1 MFISYFDDT
10 RVTEKALQTNLRK
23 LTKYRAEIAN
33 QAATSDTTQS
43 EYSLLYPKD
52 YQLHETL
59 ETVKKDFKNV
69 KHVILIG
76 IGGSSLG
83 VEAIHAVL
91 DTGATKLTVLDTV
104 SAYNLDLAL
113 QAAAKV
119 KKVTELAVCVIS
131 KSGKTTE
138 TLTNA
143 AIVLDALKETFGEA
157 VYKQT
162 IFIGDP
168 GSDGLVYG
176 KKKGSMVVT
185 MPANIGGRYSVAT
198 AVGLIPLTLLRH
210 DVDELI
216 TGFLDAAEE
225 RFESIVAKSASR
237 VALYHQFKYPHYNF
251 FAFEPRL
258 EKLGRWYRQLFAESL
273 GKEKTKEGKKVT
285 HAMVPTIST
294 PVELHSVGQL
304 YMSGVP
310 QTFTD
315 FVTFDD
321 EIIDAKVPKGNTLSG
336 KLKGLSM
343 QEIATGLYGGVIAA
357 YEEQSLPY
365 RATIFEEELSYSLGL
380 FMAMRMREIM
390 YAAHLLNVDAFNQ
403 PNVELYK
410 TKTKQILCL

>member
-10 RVTEKALQTNLRK
+10 RVTDKALKTNLSK
-23 LTKYRAEIAN
+23 LSKYRALIA
-33 QAATSDTTQS
+33 TQEEKGDISKS
-43 EYSLLYPKD
+43 EYSLFYPKD
-52 YQLHETL
+52 YALHETL
-59 ETVKKDFKNV
+59 ETVKKNFKNV

-91 DTGATKLTVLDTV
+91 DTGESKLTLLDTV
-104 SAYNLDLAL
+104 SAHNLDLAL
-113 QAAAKV
+113 KEASKI

-143 AIVLDALKETFGEA
+143 AIVLEALKETFGEA

-168 GSDGLVYG
+168 GSEGLLYG
-176 KKKGSMVVT
+176 KKKGTMTIS

-198 AVGLIPLTLLRH
+198 AVGLVPLTLLGH
-210 DVDELI
+210 DTDEFI
-216 TGFLDAAEE
+216 TGYLDATEE
-225 RFESIVAKSASR
+225 RFESIVAESASR
-237 VALYHQFKYPHYNF
+237 LALYHQFKYHHYNF

-273 GKEKTKEGKKVT
+273 GKETKKDGKKVT
-285 HAMVPTIST
+285 GALVPTIST

-310 QTFTD
+310 ETVTD

-321 EIIDAKVPKGNTLSG
+321 EQIDAKVPKSNKLAGG
-336 KLKGLSM
+336 LKGLSM
-343 QEIATGLYGGVIAA
+343 QEIATGLYGGVVAA
-357 YEEQSLPY
+357 YEERSLPY
-365 RATIFEEELSYSLGL
+365 RATIFEEELTYSLGL
-380 FMAMRMREIM
+380 FMGMRLREVM
-390 YAAHLLNVDAFNQ
+390 YTAHLLNVDAFDQ

-410 TKTKQILCL
+410 NKTKQILGL

>member
-10 RVTEKALQTNLRK
+10 RVTEKALKTNLSK
-23 LTKYRAEIAN
+23 LSKYRAEIAL
-33 QAATSDTTQS
+33 QAEKGDTTKS
-43 EYSLLYPKD
+43 EYSLFYPKD
-52 YQLHETL
+52 YVLHETL
-59 ETVKKDFKNV
+59 EVVKKQFKNV
-69 KHVILIG
+69 KHVIVIG

-91 DTGATKLTVLDTV
+91 DTGSSKLTVLDTV
-104 SAYNLDLAL
+104 SAHNLDLAL
-113 QAAAKV
+113 KEASKI

-143 AIVLDALKETFGEA
+143 AIVLEALKETFGEV

-168 GSDGLVYG
+168 GSEGLLYG
-176 KKKGSMVVT
+176 KKKGSMVIE
-185 MPANIGGRYSVAT
+185 MPKIIGGRYSVAT
-198 AVGLIPLTLLRH
+198 AVGLVPLTLLGH
-210 DVDELI
+210 DTDEFI
-216 TGFLDAAEE
+216 SGYLDAAEE
-225 RFESIVAKSASR
+225 RFESIVAESASR
-237 VALYHQFKYPHYNF
+237 LALYHQFKYHHYNF

-273 GKEKTKEGKKVT
+273 GKETKKDGKKVPG
-285 HAMVPTIST
+285 AMVPTIST

-310 QTFTD
+310 ETLTD

-321 EIIDAKVPKGNTLSG
+321 EQIDAKVPKSNKLAGG
-336 KLKGLSM
+336 LKGLSM
-343 QEIATGLYGGVIAA
+343 QEIATGLYGGVVSA
-357 YEEQSLPY
+357 YEERSLPY
-365 RATIFEEELSYSLGL
+365 RATIFEEELAYSLGL
-380 FMAMRMREIM
+380 FMGMRLREVM
-390 YAAHLLNVDAFNQ
+390 YTAHLLNVDAFDQ

-410 TKTKQILCL
+410 TKTKQILGL

>member
-1 MFISYFDDT
+1 MFISYFDDS
-10 RVTEKALQTNLRK
+10 RVTDKALKTNLSK
-23 LTKYRAEIAN
+23 LSKYRAEIAA
-33 QAATSDTTQS
+33 QAESGDTTKS
-43 EYSLLYPKD
+43 EYSLFYPKD
-52 YQLHETL
+52 YALHETL
-59 ETVKKDFKNV
+59 ETIKKNFKNV

-91 DTGATKLTVLDTV
+91 DTGASKLTVLDTV

-113 QAAAKV
+113 KEASKV

-143 AIVLDALKETFGEA
+143 AIVLEALKETFGET

-168 GSDGLVYG
+168 ESEGVLYG
-176 KKKGSMVVT
+176 KKKGSMVVS

-198 AVGLIPLTLLRH
+198 AVGLVPLTLLGH
-210 DVDELI
+210 DTDEFI
-216 TGFLDAAEE
+216 SGYLDAAEE
-225 RFESIVAKSASR
+225 RFETIVAESASR
-237 VALYHQFKYPHYNF
+237 LALYHQYKYHHYNF

-273 GKEKTKEGKKVT
+273 GKETKKDGKKVT
-285 HAMVPTIST
+285 GALVPTIST

-310 QTFTD
+310 ETLTD

-321 EIIDAKVPKGNTLSG
+321 EVIDAKVPKSNKLAGA
-336 KLKGLSM
+336 LKGLSM
-343 QEIATGLYGGVIAA
+343 QEIATGLYGGVVAA
-357 YEEQSLPY
+357 YEERSLPY
-365 RATIFEEELSYSLGL
+365 RATIFEEELTYSLGL
-380 FMAMRMREIM
+380 FMAMRLREVM
-390 YAAHLLNVDAFNQ
+390 YTAHLLNVDAFNQ

-410 TKTKQILCL
+410 TKTKKILGL

>member
-10 RVTEKALQTNLRK
+10 RVTEKALKTNLNK
-23 LTKYRAEIAN
+23 LTKYRAEIAE
-33 QAATSDTTQS
+33 QAEKGDSTKS
-43 EYSLLYPKD
+43 EYSLFYPKD
-52 YQLHETL
+52 YALHETL

-91 DTGATKLTVLDTV
+91 DTGASKLTVLDTV
-104 SAYNLDLAL
+104 SAHNLDLAL

-143 AIVLDALKETFGEA
+143 AIVLEALKGTFGEA

-168 GSDGLVYG
+168 GSEGLVYG
-176 KKKGSMVVT
+176 KKKGSMVIS

-198 AVGLIPLTLLRH
+198 AVGLVPLTLLGH
-210 DVDELI
+210 DTDEFI
-216 TGFLDAAEE
+216 SGYLDASEE
-225 RFESIVAKSASR
+225 RFESIVAESASR
-237 VALYHQFKYPHYNF
+237 LALYHQYKYHHYNF

-273 GKEKTKEGKKVT
+273 GKETKKDGKKVAG
-285 HAMVPTIST
+285 AMVPTIST

-310 QTFTD
+310 ETITD

-321 EIIDAKVPKGNTLSG
+321 EQIDAKVPKSNKLAGG
-336 KLKGLSM
+336 LKGLSM
-343 QEIATGLYGGVIAA
+343 QEIATGLYGGVVAA
-357 YEEQSLPY
+357 YEERSLPY
-365 RATIFEEELSYSLGL
+365 RATIFEEELTYSIGL
-380 FMAMRMREIM
+380 FMGMRLREVM
-390 YAAHLLNVDAFNQ
+390 YTAHLLNVDAFDQ

-410 TKTKQILCL
+410 TKTKEILGL